1 VDPIRDFGNCRA
13 LRDEILLLGVLCV
26 VSIQSSNKFEIIRRQ
41 FVRVLDLADRGT
53 QLKDEMKLL
62 LHEYSLRQVKSKLY
76 C

>member
-1 VDPIRDFGNCRA
+1 MDPIRDFGNCRA